1 MSSPVLVIGATGTI
15 GREVVRLLSAK
26 GVPVRALVH
35 SPGKAAL
42 VEGPWVEIARGDLA
56 QPYTIEAA
64 AEGVSRLLLLAPM
77 DPRMAEWE
85 RAAIRAAASAGV
97 RHIVHLSG
105 SDADPESPLLLNR
118 LHGQIDAELAVS
130 GLEYTI
136 LQPDAMMQNVFGH
149 IPTIASQGVFYAVR
163 PNARMAMVDARD
175 VAAVAVAALTELGHG
190 NKTYHLTGPEA
201 LSMNDVAARLSAVLG
216 RPVRCVDVPPD
227 MMRKR
232 MEAAGMPTWLA
243 SYVIGVALSYASRT
257 EVKMTTDV
265 ADVTRK
271 RPTVFDLFLSD
282 HAGLYV

>member
-64 AEGVSRLLLLAPM
+64 AEGASRMFLLAPM

-85 RAAIRAAASAGV
+85 RAAIRAGACAGV

-105 SDADPESPLLLNR
+105 SDAHPDSPLLLNR
-118 LHGQIDAELAVS
+118 LRGQIDAELAAS

-136 LQPDAMMQNVFGH
+136 LQPDAMMQNVLAH
-149 IPTIASQGVFYAVR
+149 IPTIVSQGVFYAVR
-163 PNARMAMVDARD
+163 PDAKMAMVDARD

-190 NKTYHLTGPEA
+190 KKTYHLTGPEA

-216 RPVRCVDVPPD
+216 RTVRCLELSPDV
-227 MMRKR
+227 MRKG
-232 MEAAGMPTWLA
+232 MASAGMPSWLV
-243 SYVIGVALSYASRT
+243 SYVIGVAEFYARRT
-257 EVKMTTDV
+257 EVKMTTDI
-265 ADVTRK
+265 ADVTRR
-271 RPTVFDLFLSD
+271 RPTAFDLFASD
-282 HAGLYV
+282 HVGLFV